1 MRAEQL
7 TLTRRTV
14 LLAGT
19 SGASLLALAACSGGG
34 ASAPPQPRPAVGRDL
49 TALDA
54 VPVGQARS
62 VSLPDGSPAVVARP
76 TAGSAVCFSAI
87 CTHEGCTVL
96 RSGNRLDCP
105 CHGSVF
111 DALTGA
117 VLNGPAAEP
126 LPRIPV
132 RVTGGKVVLA
142 AAAG

>member
-1 MRAEQL
+1 
-7 TLTRRTV
+7 
-14 LLAGT
+14 
-19 SGASLLALAACSGGG
+19 
-34 ASAPPQPRPAVGRDL
+34 
-49 TALDA
+49 
-54 VPVGQARS
+54 
-62 VSLPDGSPAVVARP
+62 
-76 TAGSAVCFSAI
+76 VCFSAI